1 MDRDELTELL
11 DDLQHD
17 VGKHMVLPVAV
28 LPADSSAAVIQLAVL
43 RSLDKVS
50 IWRQFVARHG
60 GDRYPTSASS
70 DGTLIG
76 QHAGIVTITS
86 AVDTACA
93 WADRSGAELQIAAV
107 VADMQAVAAAIRA
120 ARSGVADGQ

>member
-28 LPADSSAAVIQLAVL
+28 LPVDASAAVIQAAML
-43 RSLDKVS
+43 RSLDRVS
-50 IWRQFVARHG
+50 IWRQFVARYG
-60 GDRYPTSASS
+60 GDRYPTLASS
-70 DGTLIG
+70 DNTLIG
-76 QHAGIVTITS
+76 QHAGIVAITA
-86 AVDTACA
+86 AVDAACA
-93 WADRSGAELQIAAV
+93 WADRPDAQLRIAAV